1 MNWLVY
7 MLECSDN
14 SIYTGI
20 TNNLEERLKTHQSGN
35 GAKYLR
41 GRLSEAQHES
51 EKQVVDINK
60 LLNREKI
67 DKKNET
73 KRKIIF
79 YSFIIMGL
87 SLFAALITFLK

>member
-20 TNNLEERLKTHQSGN
+20 TNNLEERLKKHQSGN

-41 GRLSEAQHES
+41 GRLPIKLVYKENFLNRSEA
-51 EKQVVDINK
+51 
-60 LLNREKI
+60 
-67 DKKNET
+67 T
-73 KRKIIF
+73 KREIYIKKM
-79 YSFIIMGL
+79 SKKEKKH
-87 SLFAALITFLK
+87 LIDLK

>member
-20 TNNLEERLKTHQSGN
+20 TNNLENRLKKHQSGD

-41 GRLSEAQHES
+41 GRLPIKLIYKELFINRSEA
-51 EKQVVDINK
+51 
-60 LLNREKI
+60 
-67 DKKNET
+67 T
-73 KRKIIF
+73 KREISIKKMNKKEKKI
-79 YSFIIMGL
+79 
-87 SLFAALITFLK
+87 LIDLNQ

>member
-20 TNNLEERLKTHQSGN
+20 TNNLENRLKKHQSGD

-41 GRLSEAQHES
+41 GRLPIKLIYKELFINRSEA
-51 EKQVVDINK
+51 
-60 LLNREKI
+60 
-67 DKKNET
+67 T
-73 KRKIIF
+73 KREISIKKMSKKEKKI
-79 YSFIIMGL
+79 
-87 SLFAALITFLK
+87 LIYLNQ

>member
-41 GRLSEAQHES
+41 GRLPIKLVYKENFINRSEAT
-51 EKQVVDINK
+51 K
-60 LLNREKI
+60 REIYIKKMSKKE
-67 DKKNET
+67 KKN
-73 KRKIIF
+73 
-79 YSFIIMGL
+79 
-87 SLFAALITFLK
+87 LIDLN

>member
-1 MNWLVY
+1 

-41 GRLSEAQHES
+41 GRLPIKLVYKENLINRSEAT
-51 EKQVVDINK
+51 K
-60 LLNREKI
+60 REIYIKKMSKKE
-67 DKKNET
+67 KKN
-73 KRKIIF
+73 
-79 YSFIIMGL
+79 
-87 SLFAALITFLK
+87 LIDLN

>member
-20 TNNLEERLKTHQSGN
+20 TNNLEERLKKHQSGN

-41 GRLSEAQHES
+41 GRLPIKLVYKEKFLNRSEA
-51 EKQVVDINK
+51 
-60 LLNREKI
+60 
-67 DKKNET
+67 T
-73 KRKIIF
+73 KREIYIKKM
-79 YSFIIMGL
+79 SKKEKKH
-87 SLFAALITFLK
+87 LIDLK

>member
-20 TNNLEERLKTHQSGN
+20 TNNLEERLKRHQSGN

-41 GRLSEAQHES
+41 GRLPIKIVYKESFINRSEATKREIYIKKMS
-51 EKQVVDINK
+51 KKEKQN
-60 LLNREKI
+60 LI
-67 DKKNET
+67 D
-73 KRKIIF
+73 
-79 YSFIIMGL
+79 
-87 SLFAALITFLK
+87 LK

>member
-41 GRLSEAQHES
+41 GRLPIKLVYKEFFVNRSEA
-51 EKQVVDINK
+51 
-60 LLNREKI
+60 
-67 DKKNET
+67 T
-73 KRKIIF
+73 KREIYIKKM
-79 YSFIIMGL
+79 SKKEKKK
-87 SLFAALITFLK
+87 LIDFK

>member
-1 MNWLVY
+1 MIKMNWLVY

-41 GRLSEAQHES
+41 GRLPIKLVYKENLINRSEA
-51 EKQVVDINK
+51 
-60 LLNREKI
+60 
-67 DKKNET
+67 T
-73 KRKIIF
+73 KREIYIKKM
-79 YSFIIMGL
+79 SKKEKKK
-87 SLFAALITFLK
+87 LIDFK